1 MFSNLNGYL
10 SFSRNESGYE
20 LIVRDDGCGIDAEK
34 IRAKALAKGVLSA
47 DDMASWNRERLL
59 SLIFEP
65 GFSTASEVTKD
76 AGRGVGL
83 DIIKETV
90 AEVNGQVQLS
100 TVPGKYCEFK
110 IQLPE

>member
-1 MFSNLNGYL
+1 M
-10 SFSRNESGYE
+10 E
-20 LIVRDDGCGIDAEK
+20 
-34 IRAKALAKGVLSA
+34 KGVLSTE
-47 DDMASWNRERLL
+47 DMASWDRERLL

-76 AGRGVGL
+76 AGRGVGM

-90 AEVNGQVQLS
+90 VEVEGQVQLS